1 MDSKDFSYQKQ
12 IRTLQNIAL
21 IFLLIFSFILFFHKI
36 KSINQD
42 LGRHLKIGEIITLE
56 KQIPKTNL
64 FSYTNPDFPFINH
77 HWLPEVLFYVLVKNF
92 GFNSLVVF
100 KTIMNLLAFLLLFI
114 PCWKKFSKTVVLV
127 VGFLTL
133 LILVQRTEIRPE
145 IFSYLFTSI
154 YLFFL
159 FFKRNYRFFW
169 ILILIQI
176 LWVNSHIYF
185 FIGPALLFF
194 YFLAGLLEKKAVG
207 QRIFYFILAGLA
219 CLINP
224 NFLKGALY
232 PFFVLKNYGYQIIE
246 NQSPFFMSHYTGQLY
261 LPFFWLSFF
270 ILLLTIILNFQ
281 KHRLFPIFTAI
292 FFITLTFKSIRSAPF
307 FGLAFLPIG
316 ALNLEAMQKKF
327 LQKSSSELK
336 TNASLLILIIL
347 IAIISFSSYQMAK
360 VKQFGFGM
368 ETGANKAVDFLL
380 EKNISGP
387 IFNNFDIG
395 GYLIYRLYPQYKV
408 FVDNR
413 PEAYPASFFQNIYIP
428 AQQDN
433 QQWENLDQKYN
444 FNIIFFSHTDITQ
457 WAQIFLKRISQD
469 KNWEQI
475 YFDKTAI
482 IFKRKV
488 V

>member
-1 MDSKDFSYQKQ
+1 M
-12 IRTLQNIAL
+12 
-21 IFLLIFSFILFFHKI
+21 
-36 KSINQD
+36 
-42 LGRHLKIGEIITLE
+42 
-56 KQIPKTNL
+56 
-64 FSYTNPDFPFINH
+64 
-77 HWLPEVLFYVLVKNF
+77 
-92 GFNSLVVF
+92 
-100 KTIMNLLAFLLLFI
+100 
-114 PCWKKFSKTVVLV
+114 
-127 VGFLTL
+127 
-133 LILVQRTEIRPE
+133 
-145 IFSYLFTSI
+145 
-154 YLFFL
+154 
-159 FFKRNYRFFW
+159 
-169 ILILIQI
+169 
-176 LWVNSHIYF
+176 
-185 FIGPALLFF
+185 
-194 YFLAGLLEKKAVG
+194 
-207 QRIFYFILAGLA
+207 
-219 CLINP
+219 
-224 NFLKGALY
+224 
-232 PFFVLKNYGYQIIE
+232 
-246 NQSPFFMSHYTGQLY
+246 
-261 LPFFWLSFF
+261 
-270 ILLLTIILNFQ
+270 NFQ

-368 ETGANKAVDFLL
+368 ETGANKAVDSLL